1 MRNGKR
7 QRTIDEFSVSQLLD
21 DFLSPEIEPRGKS
34 VNELDDEKY
43 IRMMLE
49 KDMQRTIEREK
60 RAHQLRRVK
69 TPISHKDTLD
79 ENIRKRYFPYMD
91 ERPPKKEITPE
102 DIFVEEILNTLVVK
116 DVSKLASKMRQAVD
130 FVQDAFDINP

>member
-7 QRTIDEFSVSQLLD
+7 QKTTDEFTVSQLLD
-21 DFLSPEIEPRGKS
+21 DFLHPESKPSDKS
-34 VNELDDEKY
+34 VNEMDDEDY

-49 KDMQRTIEREK
+49 KDIQRTLEREK
-60 RAHQLRRVK
+60 RAHQLRRDK
-69 TPISHKDTLD
+69 TPSSYKDTLD
-79 ENIRKRYFPYMD
+79 ENIRKKFFPYMD
-91 ERPPKKEITPE
+91 ERPPKKEFTAE

-130 FVQDAFDINP
+130 FIQEELGS